1 MTRIL
6 VLGVETPLTDPEAE
20 IICRMPKGM
29 PQDVSSPA
37 HWAVADLAVLAAGQG
52 SADEGFDAV
61 CVGDACDFGANALR
75 SVLPIPVIGAGRAA
89 MFYALTL
96 GNTFAVQTDATRVHR
111 IKKQIAEFGLAAHCT
126 GVSTQVAKADVLI
139 AADGAGAEIKP
150 APLSVSLALGLL
162 GLGLS
167 HSART
172 YPAPET
178 PKSEMIQA
186 LGRALI

>member
-6 VLGVETPLTDPEAE
+6 VLGIETPLSDPEAE

-29 PQDVSSPA
+29 PQDLSSPA
-37 HWAVADLAVLAAGQG
+37 HWALADLAMLCAGQG
-52 SADEGFDAV
+52 AHHEGFDAV

-96 GNTFAVQTDATRVHR
+96 GNSFAVQTDATRVHR
-111 IKKQIAEFGLAAHCT
+111 LGKQIAEFGLAAHCA
-126 GVSTQVAKADVLI
+126 GVGTQATEADVLI
-139 AADGAGAEIKP
+139 AAGVDAAGIDP

-162 GLGLS
+162 GLGLTQ
-167 HSART
+167 SART

-178 PKSEMIQA
+178 PKPDLITA
-186 LGRALI
+186 LGRALV